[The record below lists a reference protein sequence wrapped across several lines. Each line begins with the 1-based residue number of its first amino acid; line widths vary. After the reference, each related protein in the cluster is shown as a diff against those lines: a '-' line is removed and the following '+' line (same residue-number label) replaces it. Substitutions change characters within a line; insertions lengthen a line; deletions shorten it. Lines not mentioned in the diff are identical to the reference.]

1 MKGVRSWN
9 VPAHISVASCAL
21 SLSFTFIFT
30 HTHGK
35 SQEDKCTYRERIKP
49 GGTDRYSSNR
59 ERKRERLTLIG
70 VIKTTQQSIKPWHC
84 GTTEES
90 AQLVVFVCVRHSF
103 PRWCVWINTI
113 SVEQTKRNK
122 YPHSS
127 YFHDQAPVQSK
138 SKYTHKIQF
147 AWHWNSIEND
157 RGEKFNACSDLG
169 SNLRCK
175 FLPRLF
181 RRTFALK

>member
-1 MKGVRSWN
+1 MQREIILIFAFQLKKNKERLFYIFSIFHTKKRTVPRTERVKGVRSWN

-90 AQLVVFVCVRHSF
+90 AQLVVFVCARNSF
-103 PRWCVWINTI
+103 PRWCV
-113 SVEQTKRNK
+113 
-122 YPHSS
+122 
-127 YFHDQAPVQSK
+127 
-138 SKYTHKIQF
+138 
-147 AWHWNSIEND
+147 
-157 RGEKFNACSDLG
+157 
-169 SNLRCK
+169 
-175 FLPRLF
+175 
-181 RRTFALK
+181 